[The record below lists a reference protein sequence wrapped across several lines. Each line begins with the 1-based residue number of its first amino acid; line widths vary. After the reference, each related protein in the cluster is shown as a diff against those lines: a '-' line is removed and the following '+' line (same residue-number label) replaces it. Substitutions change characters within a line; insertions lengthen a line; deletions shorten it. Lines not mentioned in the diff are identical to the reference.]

1 MDAYF
6 FKTPFAN
13 SGDVTAIPR
22 PAQVD
27 GSVSMEKGF
36 PINYEEDPDT
46 EPTAKDVPRDQFN
59 ELMNYITTAMQ
70 ALQVFGYPE
79 FIESADNDGSPYSY
93 SINAT
98 VRYTG
103 GWAGV
108 GAMNYYSLVDT
119 NTANPTDSTKWGLVT
134 YRSFELAGVVKMY
147 DGSTLPTGY
156 VWSNGT
162 TIGNASSNAT
172 GRANADTLSL
182 FTVLWNSFTNAVLPI
197 YTSAGVVSTRGAS
210 AAADFAANKALATP
224 DRCGRLTVGA
234 DNMGG
239 ISAKNRITTAGCGID
254 GSVLGANGGAQ
265 NVALSGANNGAHVH
279 TASSASAGSH
289 YHTGTT
295 DGIGDHTHTYPVFVG
310 GSAEGSTYVQRSVA
324 TNITQQATSAAGAHS
339 HGFATDSA
347 GTHTHTITVDT
358 AGSGTAHL
366 NVQPTIVSNFII
378 ALGTA

>member
-22 PAQVD
+22 TAQVD

-36 PINYEEDPDT
+36 PINYEEDPGT

-279 TASSASAGSH
+279 TASTASSGSH
-289 YHTGTT
+289 FHTGTT
-295 DGIGDHTHTYPVFVG
+295 DAIGDHTHNIPRLLSG
-310 GSAEGSTYVQRSVA
+310 GGETIYFTTALS
-324 TNITQQATSAAGAHS
+324 NIQNYATSPAGAHS
-339 HGFATDSA
+339 HAFTTASDGV
-347 GTHTHTITVDT
+347 HTHTVTVDT

>member
-134 YRSFELAGVVKMY
+134 YRSFEIPGVVKPY
-147 DGSTLPTGY
+147 DGIVLPAGY

-172 GRANADTLSL
+172 GRANADTFALFSL
-182 FTVLWNSFTNAVLPI
+182 YWTGWTNAVLPI
-197 YTSAGVVSTRGAS
+197 YTSAGVLSTRGAS

-224 DRCGRLTVGA
+224 DRRGRGLIGA

-239 ISAKNRITTAGCGID
+239 ATAANRITTAGCGID
-254 GSVLGANGGAQ
+254 GSVLGASGGAQ

-279 TASSASAGSH
+279 TASTASSGSH
-289 YHTGTT
+289 FHTGTT
-295 DGIGDHTHTYPVFVG
+295 NGVGDHAHTVAYRSGVE
-310 GSAEGSTYVQRSVA
+310 GSATGTSYSTGSGIANTFN
-324 TNITQQATSAAGAHS
+324 TGNAGAHS
-339 HGFATDSA
+339 HAFTTASDGA
-347 GTHTHTITVDT
+347 HTHAVTVDS

-366 NVQPTIVSNFII
+366 NVPPGLVCNFII
-378 ALGTA
+378 SLGTA